1 MSSELYLWLKDQY
14 LKSNIKKYH
23 KYFEEWVANLTPIQV
38 LGFEHNMTADYVNH
52 NI

>member
-14 LKSNIKKYH
+14 LKSNIN